1 VRWRPCLGQVA
12 EGMGWSAGVCGE
24 RLARPTGRIGLRE
37 EDRSRR
43 RLVRRGRGRSFR
55 YDQGD
60 RRGKRALCGR
70 GVFVGRGMKLEMERK
85 LDLERRPWA
94 GRGRVV
100 EPDPHRSEDRPLHA
114 EQIRRS

>member
-1 VRWRPCLGQVA
+1 
-12 EGMGWSAGVCGE
+12 MGWSAGVSGE

-70 GVFVGRGMKLEMERK
+70 RVFVGRGMKLEMERG

-94 GRGRVV
+94 GRRRE
-100 EPDPHRSEDRPLHA
+100 EPR
-114 EQIRRS
+114 I

>member
-1 VRWRPCLGQVA
+1 MRRRPWFGQVA

-70 GVFVGRGMKLEMERK
+70 GVFVGRGMKLEMERG

-94 GRGRVV
+94 GRRRE
-100 EPDPHRSEDRPLHA
+100 EPHL
-114 EQIRRS
+114 